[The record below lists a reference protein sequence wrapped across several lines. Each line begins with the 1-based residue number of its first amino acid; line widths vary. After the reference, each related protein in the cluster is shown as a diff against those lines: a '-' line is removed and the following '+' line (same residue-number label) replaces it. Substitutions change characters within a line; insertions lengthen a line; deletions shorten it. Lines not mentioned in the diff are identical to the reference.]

1 MVAVGMLMPMDIVSG
16 THTFF
21 SYHISYSQNGVAL
34 AGAVL
39 LVLH

>member
-16 THTFF
+16 THIL
-21 SYHISYSQNGVAL
+21 SSHHISYSQNAVAL
-34 AGAVL
+34 AGTML